1 MDSVLSNMGLL
12 DNSDCM
18 AVLYGRGYRLWLMA
32 YGLWLMAFGLWL
44 LAYGLW
50 LLAYGL
56 WLMAYG
62 LWLMAFGF
70 WLVVEIHHKI
80 KAVKQTTLHF
90 HIHVR

>member
-12 DNSDCM
+12 DNSNCM

-32 YGLWLMAFGLWL
+32 
-44 LAYGLW
+44 
-50 LLAYGL
+50 
-56 WLMAYG
+56 
-62 LWLMAFGF
+62 FGF
-70 WLVVEIHHKI
+70 WLMVEIHHKI

>member
-18 AVLYGRGYRLWLMA
+18 VVLYRRGYRLWLMA
-32 YGLWLMAFGLWL
+32 YGLWLMA
-44 LAYGLW
+44 YGLW

-56 WLMAYG
+56 WLMA
-62 LWLMAFGF
+62 FGF
-70 WLVVEIHHKI
+70 WLMAYGFWLMVEIHHKI